1 MPGPGGPNERCRG
14 EIPSPVRRP
23 RTAAALWRRPS
34 YRDRTG
40 PSRSSPPVQKCCAE
54 MMSMSV
60 ARIQKNRCRTTIAER
75 MVEARAEL
83 PFIGDQVVL
92 EESRLE
98 PLAPARKGRALRRS
112 DRDLLS
118 VCPANCENNGGSTS
132 SKPARSTAESANYRY
147 RARLPILGSDRQQR
161 PAHRIPS

>member
-54 MMSMSV
+54 MMSVSV
-60 ARIQKNRCRTTIAER
+60 AGIQKNRCRTTVAEP
-75 MVEARAEL
+75 MVETLSETALYR
-83 PFIGDQVVL
+83 DQVGL
-92 EESRLE
+92 FKAQPGRTEADLALSGQAGPSASRQFF
-98 PLAPARKGRALRRS
+98 AR
-112 DRDLLS
+112 
-118 VCPANCENNGGSTS
+118 E
-132 SKPARSTAESANYRY
+132 
-147 RARLPILGSDRQQR
+147 
-161 PAHRIPS
+161 

>member
-54 MMSMSV
+54 MMSVSV
-60 ARIQKNRCRTTIAER
+60 ARIQKHRCRTTIAER
-75 MVEARAEL
+75 MVETVSSRGIFEGGRTAVADGMLPASFEL
-83 PFIGDQVVL
+83 GDFVWTWTD
-92 EESRLE
+92 EE
-98 PLAPARKGRALRRS
+98 
-112 DRDLLS
+112 LLF
-118 VCPANCENNGGSTS
+118 
-132 SKPARSTAESANYRY
+132 
-147 RARLPILGSDRQQR
+147 L
-161 PAHRIPS
+161 